1 MFEKY
6 YFEDVPGIGNV
17 AVSRHA
23 QERAESEGITPRAF
37 EQALLNG
44 TTIPEGPDI
53 LWRELN
59 GVRLVIL
66 TRPEPFRGAALV
78 KTCFRVQ
85 EQAKA
90 VK

>member
-1 MFEKY
+1 MFAKY

-23 QERAESEGITPRAF
+23 QERAESEGISTKAF

-44 TTIPEGPDI
+44 ATIPEGPGV

-59 GVRLVIL
+59 GVRLVVL
-66 TRPEPFRGAALV
+66 THPEPFRGAALV

-85 EQAKA
+85 EQAKV

>member
-1 MFEKY
+1 MFDKY
-6 YFEDVPGIGNV
+6 YFEDVPGVGNV

-23 QERAESEGITPRAF
+23 QERAESEGITNRAF

-44 TTIPEGPDI
+44 ATIPEGPGV

-59 GVRLVIL
+59 GIRLVIL
-66 TRPEPFRGAALV
+66 TRPDPYRGAALV

-85 EQAKA
+85 QQAKA
-90 VK
+90 IK

>member
-1 MFEKY
+1 VFDKY

-23 QERAESEGITPRAF
+23 QERAASEGITNRAF
-37 EQALLNG
+37 EQALMNG
-44 TTIPEGPDI
+44 TTIPEGPGV

-59 GVRLVIL
+59 GIRLVVL
-66 TRPEPFRGAALV
+66 TRPDPFRGAALV

-90 VK
+90 LK

>member
-1 MFEKY
+1 MFAKY

-23 QERAESEGITPRAF
+23 QERAESEGITMRAF

-44 TTIPEGPDI
+44 VTIPEGPGVV
-53 LWRELN
+53 WRELN
-59 GVRLVIL
+59 GVRLVVL
-66 TRPEPFRGAALV
+66 LRPEPFRGAALV

>member
-23 QERAESEGITPRAF
+23 QERAESEGITSRAF
-37 EQALLNG
+37 EQVLLNG
-44 TTIPEGPDI
+44 ATVSEGEGV
-53 LWRELN
+53 LWREMN
-59 GVRLVIL
+59 GIRIVVL

-85 EQAKA
+85 GQAK
-90 VK
+90 VIK

>member
-1 MFEKY
+1 MFAKY

-23 QERAESEGITPRAF
+23 QERAESEGISTKAF

-44 TTIPEGPDI
+44 ITIPEGPGV

-59 GVRLVIL
+59 GVRLVVL
-66 TRPEPFRGAALV
+66 THPEPFRGAALV

-85 EQAKA
+85 EQAKV

>member
-1 MFEKY
+1 VFDKY

-23 QERAESEGITPRAF
+23 QERAESEGITNRAF
-37 EQALLNG
+37 EQVLEKGA
-44 TTIPEGPDI
+44 TVQEGAGV

-59 GVRLVIL
+59 GIRLVIL
-66 TRPEPFRGAALV
+66 TRPDPFRGAALV

-90 VK
+90 IK